1 MHARLLAPVRGW
13 EARRALRAA
22 RVSADREL
30 IAARLPSP
38 RLAWRTAE
46 LVSDEHRIE
55 LARDLTELLHAADGR
70 LLPGSAPIDRVA
82 VRAARA
88 QLLLLA
94 GRLSD
99 LEHGVEP
106 RGILLVERL
115 FDGGPVYGRR
125 AGSPTLQRAVCDAL
139 GALERSSV
147 PGH

>member
-22 RVSADREL
+22 RASADREL

-70 LLPGSAPIDRVA
+70 LLPGSAPIDRPA
-82 VRAARA
+82 VRGARA

-99 LEHGVEP
+99 LDRPVTP

-115 FDGGPVYGRR
+115 FDGGPVYGRNGGPPLAR
-125 AGSPTLQRAVCDAL
+125 AAL
-139 GALERSSV
+139 EALAALERSAGSA
-147 PGH
+147 H

>member
-1 MHARLLAPVRGW
+1 MHERLLAPVRGW

-22 RVSADREL
+22 RARADGEL
-30 IAARLPSP
+30 IATRLPSP

-46 LVSDEHRIE
+46 LVSDAHRIE

-70 LLPGSAPIDRVA
+70 LLPGSAPIDRLA
-82 VRAARA
+82 VREARA

-99 LEHGVEP
+99 LDRAVAP

-115 FDGGPVYGRR
+115 FDGGPVYGRNGGPRLAR
-125 AGSPTLQRAVCDAL
+125 AAKDAL
-139 GALERSSV
+139 EALERS
-147 PGH
+147 GGTAH